1 MAFGVAERLG
11 AIYPSISTGRGQ
23 STAPLG
29 SSIGV
34 CRTAVCNCDRYL
46 KVPRERMRQLVEGS
60 RQAPGDGGAGC
71 LARTEEKSRQSCDA
85 TAPACDTAQPGYT
98 LHGERLEGP
107 EQRGAAAALAGGTV
121 LQVKAIPPGVLDKAD
136 LTDFYCC
143 THCGKVFWEGSHFGR
158 VVSQFQDVLVAT
170 GDKQS
175 VYELS

>member
-1 MAFGVAERLG
+1 WGLPSLCRGPRAGLCAQAGRRCWG
-11 AIYPSISTGRGQ
+11 ARPPSHRTH
-23 STAPLG
+23 PLFFQ
-29 SSIGV
+29 
-34 CRTAVCNCDRYL
+34 VCNCDRYL

-60 RQAPGDGGAGC
+60 RQAPGDGGAGK
-71 LARTEEKSRQSCDA
+71 RSRQSCDA